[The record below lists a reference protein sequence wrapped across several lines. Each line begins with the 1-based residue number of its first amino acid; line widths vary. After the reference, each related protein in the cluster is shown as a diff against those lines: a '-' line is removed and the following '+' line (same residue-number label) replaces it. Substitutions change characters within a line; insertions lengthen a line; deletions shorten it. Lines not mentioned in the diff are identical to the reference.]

1 MLVSFLKQ
9 KTIVTHHNLRLQLQC
24 TGLKSKSRNCPKE
37 KMKKRMLVVFLKQ
50 KKQYYT
56 STSTYGL
63 QFQSSGPK
71 SKSRSCS

>member
-1 MLVSFLKQ
+1 
-9 KTIVTHHNLRLQLQC
+9 
-24 TGLKSKSRNCPKE
+24 
-37 KMKKRMLVVFLKQ
+37 MLVVFLKQ